1 MPTTLSATQNT
12 LLFLDN
18 DGDGI
23 VDPGDVLTTTV
34 NISNTGAENATNVSF
49 TETLNGMTLNGGTLN
64 ASPIAFNDSYSAATD
79 VPFTASISVLANDT
93 EPLGPEGLGL
103 NTGTVIENTG
113 VAVATTQGGS
123 ATFNAD
129 GTFTYTSAA
138 GFEGTDTF
146 TYTLRDTGIDGIAGN
161 ADDLTSTGKVSI
173 AVAPAASVWFI
184 DNSVGGGP
192 GDGSQNNPFR
202 SIAEFNAANDGGAGH
217 PGGGDIVYLR
227 HGTGTYEESDGINLL
242 DGQTLIGQGQDLVV
256 NGVTIENGDPSLTPT
271 IKLIAGDTDDGIDL
285 ARDNTISGVNVDTTL
300 GSGIGIVNNQRSVG
314 TLSMSDISVST
325 STGDGIVIEGGTVT
339 VTGDGN
345 TIAS

>member
-161 ADDLTSTGKVSI
+161 TDDLTSTGTVSI
-173 AVAPAASVWFI
+173 TVAPAPTIWFI
-184 DNSVGGGP
+184 DNDPSLGGGP
-192 GDGSQNNPFR
+192 GDGTQDNPFR
-202 SIAEFNAANDGGAGH
+202 SIAEFNAANDGGEGH
-217 PGGGDIVYLR
+217 PGDGDIIYLR
-227 HGTGTYEESDGINLL
+227 FGDPTGGGIYLEADGVNLR
-242 DGQTLIGQGQDLVV
+242 DGQQLIGQGQDLVV
-256 NGVTIENGDPSLTPT
+256 NGVIIEDGDPSLTPT
-271 IKLIAGDTDDGIDL
+271 IKVS
-285 ARDNTISGVNVDTTL
+285 SG
-300 GSGIGIVNNQRSVG
+300 
-314 TLSMSDISVST
+314 
-325 STGDGIVIEGGTVT
+325 
-339 VTGDGN
+339 
-345 TIAS
+345 A